1 MEEDDRRTDDRSEL
15 VQTGLLLALGVVAVL
30 LLANLI
36 GAINIAI

>member
-1 MEEDDRRTDDRSEL
+1 MEEDDRRTDVRSEL
-15 VQTGLLLALGVVAVL
+15 VQTGLLLALAVAAVL